1 MGSCGVTYEIR
12 NTKSISFDSLL
23 REISLA
29 VRKIS
34 IAISTLT
41 AVITPVTYAR
51 LCNIAPQAPNSENS
65 YFVYRNSY

>member
-1 MGSCGVTYEIR
+1 
-12 NTKSISFDSLL
+12 
-23 REISLA
+23 A

-65 YFVYRNSY
+65 YFVYRNSYLQLAILLIFPLKIVSAA

>member
-1 MGSCGVTYEIR
+1 
-12 NTKSISFDSLL
+12 
-23 REISLA
+23 
-29 VRKIS
+29 KIS

-65 YFVYRNSY
+65 YFVYRNSYLQIAICRVFRGPRILVLARVVQIDG